1 MMLDRP
7 AVLLRL
13 GARLRHRVGAVK
25 KEDCDLLVCLPSGVD
40 CTMWALAGREAQP
53 PNEVVSVMMQYV
65 VGHCSSTDLACDPR
79 KGNQCFMM
87 SRPLAELG

>member
-1 MMLDRP
+1 
-7 AVLLRL
+7 
-13 GARLRHRVGAVK
+13 
-25 KEDCDLLVCLPSGVD
+25 
-40 CTMWALAGREAQP
+40 MWALAGREAQP